1 MILFMMTSPRID
13 YEQND
18 FDYRLT
24 NNLDIDANEK
34 RSDLK
39 RYEIARKLVKKCR
52 EEAPHISQEEE
63 ELQFSTD
70 SEANVSDDVF
80 WPDENSTR
88 IYRDSKTSKLYSESS
103 VTTGK
108 VQEESSLSRASTRIF
123 RDQETGEI
131 SQSTTESFSVDTLT
145 KNQIEITNRYH
156 QALKLSTVPAS
167 PVRIFRDPKTSEL
180 STSFSSHEESSKN
193 HSNAAKSKTQ
203 NKKTFEA
210 SIDYAD
216 ECSEESSSP
225 PPSPPPRKDSLT
237 KVTKINVTKRKTPNT
252 KPFPVIAYHCDIK
265 NHVKVEYLL
274 LQKVTNIQSGCRIK
288 TFTVLNQFNPKTSRS
303 IRCFYH
309 FKCMICQI
317 ELYGSESL
325 IYHAKRR
332 SHQRRREKF
341 MLADSEKLKFVTRTL
356 EKLHETEKELAGQK
370 EYLMKLTAQLAS
382 RRSHFKSLISRGL
395 PREH

>member
-123 RDQETGEI
+123 RDQETG
-131 SQSTTESFSVDTLT
+131 VL
-145 KNQIEITNRYH
+145 KNRPNYFPKMVMYVCCFTN
-156 QALKLSTVPAS
+156 A
-167 PVRIFRDPKTSEL
+167 
-180 STSFSSHEESSKN
+180 
-193 HSNAAKSKTQ
+193 
-203 NKKTFEA
+203 
-210 SIDYAD
+210 
-216 ECSEESSSP
+216 
-225 PPSPPPRKDSLT
+225 
-237 KVTKINVTKRKTPNT
+237 INLPGV
-252 KPFPVIAYHCDIK
+252 
-265 NHVKVEYLL
+265 
-274 LQKVTNIQSGCRIK
+274 
-288 TFTVLNQFNPKTSRS
+288 
-303 IRCFYH
+303 
-309 FKCMICQI
+309 
-317 ELYGSESL
+317 
-325 IYHAKRR
+325 
-332 SHQRRREKF
+332 
-341 MLADSEKLKFVTRTL
+341 
-356 EKLHETEKELAGQK
+356 AGVGMQ
-370 EYLMKLTAQLAS
+370 
-382 RRSHFKSLISRGL
+382 GV
-395 PREH
+395 